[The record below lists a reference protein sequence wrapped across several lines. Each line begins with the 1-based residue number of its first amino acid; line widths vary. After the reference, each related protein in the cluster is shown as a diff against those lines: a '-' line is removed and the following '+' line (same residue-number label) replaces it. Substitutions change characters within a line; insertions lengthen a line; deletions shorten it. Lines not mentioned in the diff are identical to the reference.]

1 MTRSGPQ
8 ASGPLVLDFVS
19 SSVGGEGVEVARK
32 VVPAGTVVRQGG
44 DFPSPRNA
52 REVVTF
58 LSFLMVGMAPP
69 FSLFLTAT
77 LEEFTIHLV
86 HLTPNAVLT
95 LALFAHA
102 CEMFVGVQP
111 SVELF
116 CHFFAIS
123 WSPSLSPGPGTA
135 PQAHTVGGVFLQWRS
150 TNFLPLAQRD
160 KWENWEWHWL
170 YVEVDDPSPLLRLP

>member
-1 MTRSGPQ
+1 MREALPAGTHPWPSSSSRTPSSSQLSSPPVLAMTRSGPQ

-69 FSLFLTAT
+69 FSPFLAAT
-77 LEEFTIHLV
+77 HEEYAIHLV
-86 HLTPNAVLT
+86 HLTPNA
-95 LALFAHA
+95 A
-102 CEMFVGVQP
+102 
-111 SVELF
+111 
-116 CHFFAIS
+116 
-123 WSPSLSPGPGTA
+123 
-135 PQAHTVGGVFLQWRS
+135 R
-150 TNFLPLAQRD
+150 
-160 KWENWEWHWL
+160 
-170 YVEVDDPSPLLRLP
+170 